1 MVVAALAAG
10 ASAWT
15 NETVFYTTEIVT
27 AYTTYCPAATMVT
40 HGSLTYT
47 VTEVRRFPIEVPRV
61 ATEKSRFLNASVKIS
76 SHQKRDMSLPTP
88 AWAPKAN
95 STPLQATTLIIT
107 NCPCTVIKPVTSATV
122 TYCPTWYPHCNL
134 PQPSLAPD

>member
-1 MVVAALAAG
+1 MRSAAMVVAALAAG

-47 VTEVRRFPIEVPRV
+47 VTEVRRFPIEVPRSRDREV
-61 ATEKSRFLNASVKIS
+61 ALSEREREDLIASETRHV
-76 SHQKRDMSLPTP
+76 TP
-88 AWAPKAN
+88 N
-95 STPLQATTLIIT
+95 
-107 NCPCTVIKPVTSATV
+107 
-122 TYCPTWYPHCNL
+122 
-134 PQPSLAPD
+134 PSMGTQS